1 MLCWDLKIQC
11 TTIRI
16 LGCTLFYPDRFVC
29 LDDGRTV
36 GQEGKSLQM
45 LWGGGG
51 CTIGER
57 VCFGAESSFGR
68 LLLEVW
74 GGVVAELWHGGSFC
88 RVNSW
93 GQLVS

>member
-16 LGCTLFYPDRFVC
+16 LGCTLFCPDRFVC

-45 LWGGGG
+45 LWGEGVQLESVSVLERRVASVGYYSRCGG
-51 CTIGER
+51 
-57 VCFGAESSFGR
+57 
-68 LLLEVW
+68 
-74 GGVVAELWHGGSFC
+74 ELWPSCGM
-88 RVNSW
+88 VDLW
-93 GQLVS
+93 

>member
-1 MLCWDLKIQC
+1 
-11 TTIRI
+11 
-16 LGCTLFYPDRFVC
+16 
-29 LDDGRTV
+29 
-36 GQEGKSLQM
+36 M

-74 GGVVAELWHGGSFC
+74 GGVVAELWHGGSLDELLGAD
-88 RVNSW
+88 SW
-93 GQLVS
+93 KYQSSEDRDNQDMINFNF